1 MFHIFIYLCVMKF
14 NSHKIVI
21 ELDERSGSY
30 LISVKSS
37 LSPVPLHMFNDRF
50 KCVDYIKF
58 LIFKKFQLCQ
68 MKMKKEDSLLF

>member
-1 MFHIFIYLCVMKF
+1 MFHIFVYLCIMKF

-21 ELDERSGSY
+21 DIEERSGNY

-50 KCVDYIKF
+50 KCVDYIRF
-58 LIFKKFQLCQ
+58 LIFKKFELCRT
-68 MKMKKEDSLLF
+68 KKKKEGSLLF